1 MARRSGRR
9 MFRTSPYA
17 QEGAEGCIVRGRG
30 GTVDGPFGRFGA
42 GARPQGVPVQAI
54 NEAAGAVAAA
64 LEPRPRLGVPWRS
77 AGLESSRAGPP
88 EGPALGARSE
98 VGDYGRTWM

>member
-54 NEAAGAVAAA
+54 NEAAMGRRSGLAGHARAIAA
-64 LEPRPRLGVPWRS
+64 LWRS
-77 AGLESSRAGPP
+77 TGPESSRAGPP

-98 VGDYGRTWM
+98 